1 MKRFKAFLVILTAA
15 LLQTFSANAEV
26 DGSLVTIYVDKAP
39 SGSTRTAQNLHV
51 YHRDNSYPLL
61 FSIVSTGRE
70 NAAETLKTGGQ
81 TDSFTPTG
89 TFKITWM
96 SRDHKST
103 LWDGAPMPYA
113 IFFHGGVALH
123 GVYEGN
129 YAKLGSRASGGCVR
143 QPLYIAKQVWDI
155 VQKYGQKN
163 VRVVVYDSSRGQ
175 MPRHYFH

>member
-1 MKRFKAFLVILTAA
+1 MKKLKAFLIVLTATI
-15 LLQTFSANAEV
+15 LQTVAANAEV
-26 DGSLVTIYVDKAP
+26 DGSLVTIYVDKARA
-39 SGSTRTAQNLHV
+39 GTTRTAQNLHV
-51 YHRDNSYPLL
+51 YHRDSSYPLL

-70 NAAETLKTGGQ
+70 NATETSTSGAV

-89 TFKITWM
+89 TFKITRM
-96 SRDHKST
+96 SRDHVSN

-143 QPLYIAKQVWDI
+143 QPIYIAKQLWDI
-155 VQKYGQKN
+155 VNKYGSKN
-163 VRVVVYDSSRGQ
+163 VRVVVYDSSKGQ
-175 MPRHYFH
+175 MPRHYMH